1 MKKGKEKG
9 TVVAGGGEGREKI
22 PARKREGGGIGKKDR
37 QERKKKEWGGS
48 KGGRGQEE
56 GTPASS
62 QASKSLCWY
71 GRMSFTI

>member
-1 MKKGKEKG
+1 MKKGKEKES
-9 TVVAGGGEGREKI
+9 GGVGGREREKI
-22 PARKREGGGIGKKDR
+22 PERKREGGGIGKKDR
-37 QERKKKEWGGS
+37 RERKKKEWGGS

-62 QASKSLCWY
+62 QASKSLGWY